1 MRNCVSIVSLLGN
14 QLEAKAMKKLYCNI
28 KYLKK
33 NQARVTKMPNLY
45 TNKAMR
51 SYSKHYII
59 NWQISLSQLFPSS
72 KCLKLVHY
80 RHIDRI
86 PRADDSDSFH
96 QHIFKPTEANS
107 TPEAKRKTTLASL
120 SDAESGDGAM

>member
-1 MRNCVSIVSLLGN
+1 
-14 QLEAKAMKKLYCNI
+14 MKKLIY
-28 KYLKK
+28 KKK